1 MQTGVAR
8 TYIGSASQVKDE
20 VLTPAKLSFI
30 RKYARVYRSGT
41 QTLAAATPT
50 KIQFNAKS
58 FDPAAMFDEVTN
70 YRLTV
75 PAGYAG
81 KWLISAALRFLPPAG
96 NSGLYAAI
104 YVNGIGRAY
113 VYNFQTTASA
123 MSVMVT
129 DILNL
134 AAGDY
139 VEIYGYTGAG
149 GDISGSETLS
159 WADFAYLASD
169 SAITPP

>member
-30 RKYARVYRSGT
+30 RKYARAWRSGV
-41 QTLAAATPT
+41 QTLPAASPT
-50 KIQFNAKS
+50 EIQFNCKS
-58 FDPAAMFDEVTN
+58 YDPAALYDATTTHRF
-70 YRLTV
+70 TV

-81 KWLISAALRFLPPAG
+81 KWLIHANLRFAAPAS
-96 NSGLYAAI
+96 NSVVYAAI
-104 YVNGIGRAY
+104 YVNGSGKSYAY
-113 VYNFQTTASA
+113 LYQTSGQLITAQ
-123 MSVMVT
+123 VT

-139 VEIYGYTGAG
+139 VDIRGYTAAG
-149 GDISGSETLS
+149 GDVSGAENDT
-159 WADFAYLASD
+159 WVDFAYLASD